1 MNIIGG
7 YETSE
12 TSWGRFMNLILGDGM
27 NWNPMERFFS
37 RKKTSFQTQKWIFSY
52 SWLMLVND
60 ISPTI
65 HIPTIPLNRRIH
77 GEITICIYMCQACF
91 RQSPCI
97 EACLTRRAKNFQRLH
112 RPHSPGNRGVP
123 MTNRTSAATPGRRGL
138 LNRPICGTHVYHIMF
153 MYVYVYTFDSFD
165 SFYELHVMSH
175 SPYFCRCIPN
185 VLVLV

>member
-1 MNIIGG
+1 MKHLKHHGG
-7 YETSE
+7 DSWISYWGMGWSE
-12 TSWGRFMNLILGDGM
+12 IQWSG
-27 NWNPMERFFS
+27 FS
-37 RKKTSFQTQKWIFSY
+37 RGKKTSFQTPKWIFSY

-153 MYVYVYTFDSFD
+153 MPADRKPF
-165 SFYELHVMSH
+165 
-175 SPYFCRCIPN
+175 P
-185 VLVLV
+185 